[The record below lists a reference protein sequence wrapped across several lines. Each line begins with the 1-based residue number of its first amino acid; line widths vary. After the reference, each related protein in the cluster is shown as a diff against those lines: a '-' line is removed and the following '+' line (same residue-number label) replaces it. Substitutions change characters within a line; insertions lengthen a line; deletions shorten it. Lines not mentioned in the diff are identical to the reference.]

1 MLLLLYK
8 NIQLS
13 SKLPVEEIISRVENC
28 ITTNSNTRSEQPK
41 YKKIFIKYYSKPYEG
56 KLKGNTFKI
65 KRRIQLFSKQK
76 NPPII
81 IGEIIPLNHETQ
93 IQLKIRSSL
102 FTIISLC
109 IFLIIYFFFIN
120 TEIILAHH
128 ELVIPPVLSYL
139 ITLINFSI
147 ETSGSIEFL
156 NHIFD
161 AKESE

>member
-1 MLLLLYK
+1 MLFLLYK
-8 NIQLS
+8 NVRLS
-13 SKLPVEEIISRVENC
+13 SKLSEEEIRSRVENC
-28 ITTNSNTRSEQPK
+28 ITTISNTRSEQPE

-56 KLKGNTFKI
+56 KINGNTFKI
-65 KRRIQLFSKQK
+65 KRRIKLFSKQK

-81 IGEIIPLNHETQ
+81 IGEIIPLKYETQ

-102 FTIISLC
+102 FTIISLFS
-109 IFLIIYFFFIN
+109 FLIIYFFFIN
-120 TEIILAHH
+120 IEIILVHY
-128 ELVIPPVLSYL
+128 ELIIPPVLSYL

-156 NHIFD
+156 KHIFD